1 MKTLSKVKKYLEANG
16 IVFNSCKVYSNLE
29 ELSIYNNENFISK
42 IEIINPEEKN
52 HYELITYRNDATDT
66 INGGYELIETN
77 VLNSQKAIIELL
89 PYVLG
94 IEN

>member
-1 MKTLSKVKKYLEANG
+1 MKTLNKVKKYLEANG

-29 ELSIYNNENFISK
+29 ELSIYNNEKFISK

-52 HYELITYRNDATDT
+52 HYELITYRNDTNDM
-66 INGGYELIETN
+66 INGGYKLIETN

-89 PYVLG
+89 LYVLG
-94 IEN
+94 LEN